1 LKDVSLDVGKG
12 EFVVVVGPSGSGK
25 TTLMNIMGT
34 LDQPDSGEVYL
45 HDREVSRLSHNT
57 LAQVRLKGIGFVF
70 QSLNL
75 IDALSALENVEYVM
89 LLQGI
94 GSKIR
99 RKRSTAIL
107 QSMGL
112 EELMDRNIHQMS
124 GGQKQRIAV
133 ARAVV
138 AEPQLILAD
147 EPTANLDSENGESLI
162 RLMEQFNRSNG
173 ITFMIASHDLMVVSR
188 ARRTIWLKDGTIEK
202 DQVAR

>member
-1 LKDVSLDVGKG
+1 LPKIRFIADIPTASRVSCGDISTV
-12 EFVVVVGPSGSGK
+12 
-25 TTLMNIMGT
+25 
-34 LDQPDSGEVYL
+34 
-45 HDREVSRLSHNT
+45 
-57 LAQVRLKGIGFVF
+57 AQVRLKRIGFVF

-75 IDALSALENVEYVM
+75 IDALSARENVEYVM

-124 GGQKQRIAV
+124 GGQRQRIDV

-147 EPTANLDSENGESLI
+147 QPTANLDSENGESLI
-162 RLMEQFNRSNG
+162 RLKEQFNRSNG
-173 ITFMIASHDLMVVSR
+173 ITFMIASQDLMGVSR